1 MGDELEAIFAA
12 IELRRGL
19 DFRDYQR
26 DAVLRAVDAR
36 VAALRVPT
44 RADYAA
50 VLAASTDE
58 PSALVAAIAVPVTQ
72 FFRAPPVF
80 AALEHHVVPAL
91 MRACAPSPLRA
102 LCIAVATGEEAWSL
116 AMIATVVAQRLGLS
130 PGSVLGTDVDLASL
144 ARAVS
149 AEYPA
154 AALNDVPAEFRPR
167 FFEPAGGSRVAIA
180 AQLRERVRFAQHDIV
195 GSSLMPS
202 GAVVA
207 SFHLVLMRNLL
218 IYFDRR
224 LQEKALDRATAVLE
238 PGGALVLSR
247 VESVPPA
254 LGDRLEPYPGLP
266 PALRVYRRLP

>member
-1 MGDELEAIFAA
+1 MGDELEAIFAQ
-12 IELRRGL
+12 IESRRGL

-36 VAALRVPT
+36 AAARGVPT
-44 RADYAA
+44 RTAYAA
-50 VLAASTDE
+50 ALAASPDE
-58 PSALVAAIAVPVTQ
+58 LSALVAAIDIPVTR

-80 AALEHHVVPAL
+80 EALEHQVLPDL
-91 MRACAPSPLRA
+91 MRACAPSPVRA

-116 AMIATVVAQRLGLS
+116 AMIAAAVAGRLRLA
-130 PGSVLGTDVDLASL
+130 PPSVLATDVDPASL
-144 ARAVS
+144 AAGVR

-154 AALNDVPAEFRPR
+154 AALADVPAAFRPR
-167 FFEPAGGSRVAIA
+167 FFGSAADSRVAIA
-180 AQLRERVRFAQHDIV
+180 PELRERVRFAQHDIV
-195 GSSLMPS
+195 GAALMPR

-254 LGDRLEPYPGLP
+254 LRDRLVPYPGLP
-266 PALRVYRRLP
+266 AGLRIYRRQP